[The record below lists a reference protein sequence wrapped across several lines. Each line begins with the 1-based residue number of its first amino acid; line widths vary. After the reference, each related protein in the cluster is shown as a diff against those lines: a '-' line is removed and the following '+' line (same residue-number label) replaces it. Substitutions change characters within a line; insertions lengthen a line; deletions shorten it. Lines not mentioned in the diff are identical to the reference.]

1 MQKKSRNLLAQN
13 VSWVK
18 ITYKV
23 ELCLTE
29 KAPSCTT
36 ISFIDYLATALT
48 SSLAD
53 AKAGR
58 R

>member
-29 KAPSCTT
+29 KARSCTT
-36 ISFIDYLATALT
+36 ISFIAYLATALT